1 MYSNMFKN
9 LKSLFIVED
18 EQPVVKQETT
28 QNTQNNTQ
36 QNTQNTQPVLP
47 QQNNNLS
54 ANSDPKMME
63 ILLQA
68 LEQNNL
74 QGLDYLEFKQS
85 IQATQNLQID
95 ERTRFQSAY
104 AMAQTMG
111 MSYQKLVESSDY
123 YLRVL
128 EREQQRFYE
137 TLKQQGEGKNRTM
150 IDEVAAMEQSIADK
164 TAQIAQLQK
173 EINDMQQQSSST
185 KQQVAEFS
193 QKMEA
198 TKNSF
203 DASYNDLCGQIRK
216 DIEKI
221 NQYLK

>member
-1 MYSNMFKN
+1 MSMFKN
-9 LKSLFIVED
+9 LKSLFIIED
-18 EQPVVKQETT
+18 DQPVAKQEIT
-28 QNTQNNTQ
+28 QNTQQNVQNTQ
-36 QNTQNTQPVLP
+36 QNTQPVLP
-47 QQNNNLS
+47 QQNNNSS
-54 ANSDPKMME
+54 ATADPKMME

-68 LEQNNL
+68 LAQNNL

-95 ERTRFQSAY
+95 ERTRFQSAF

-111 MSYQKLVESSDY
+111 LSFQKLTETSEY

-150 IDEVAAMEQSIADK
+150 IDEVAAMERSIADK

-203 DASYNDLCGQIRK
+203 DASYNELCAQIRK